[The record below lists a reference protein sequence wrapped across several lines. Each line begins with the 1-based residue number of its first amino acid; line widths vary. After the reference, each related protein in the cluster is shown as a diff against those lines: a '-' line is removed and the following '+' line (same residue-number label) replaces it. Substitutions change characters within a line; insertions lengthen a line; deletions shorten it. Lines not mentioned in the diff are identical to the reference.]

1 MEFNRIPLFFTIIWS
16 GIILYFSIKIP
27 PVANIIDDKSIHI
40 FSYFVLAVLIF
51 FTIKE
56 NSGAIVYAILSSFA
70 YGIMMEIMQLYVPG
84 RSVSLADAAA
94 NLIGAVLVTAVKHG
108 IENLAER

>member
-1 MEFNRIPLFFTIIWS
+1 
-16 GIILYFSIKIP
+16 
-27 PVANIIDDKSIHI
+27 VIDDKSMHI

-56 NSGAIVYAILSSFA
+56 NSGAIVYSILASFA
-70 YGIMMEIMQLYVPG
+70 YGLIMEIVQLYVPG
-84 RSVSLADAAA
+84 RSASLADAAA